1 VAQGLLRW
9 GPFSV
14 MMITSTQNEMAKVNV
29 KDLMNTLSN
38 IWVVEFRESE
48 RGWGSS
54 TWVEM
59 YDSYVEALDA
69 VKETNKHNTSKEV
82 PDYYIQ
88 ANQPKLF
95 ADYYKIKL
103 S

>member
-1 VAQGLLRW
+1 
-9 GPFSV
+9 
-14 MMITSTQNEMAKVNV
+14 MAKVNV

-38 IWVVEFRESE
+38 IWVVEFSESE
-48 RGWGSS
+48 LGWGSS
-54 TWVEM
+54 TWVEL
-59 YDSYVEALDA
+59 YDSYSEALEA

-88 ANQPKLF
+88 ANRPKLF
-95 ADYYKIKL
+95 ADHYKFKL

>member
-1 VAQGLLRW
+1 MA
-9 GPFSV
+9 SV
-14 MMITSTQNEMAKVNV
+14 DV

-48 RGWGSS
+48 LGWGSH
-54 TWVEM
+54 TWTLM
-59 YDSYVEALDA
+59 FDNYTEASNV
-69 VKETNKHNTSKEV
+69 VKNTNKENISNTA

-95 ADYYKIKL
+95 ADYYNFKL
-103 S
+103 SC